1 MNASRIGILQE
12 ALREEGLG
20 CAFLVPGPNLRYL
33 TGLQLEAF
41 ERVILGIVPPAGGLA
56 FVVPQLEAD
65 KVRAHIDAHIHC
77 GAVFHYTDDAGPLDA
92 LRQAL
97 HALGLGFGLDL
108 DPLVVGAEFL
118 HMRLLDRN
126 IIEQAGER
134 GGSRPAIQFRDL
146 GPMAARMRAVKD
158 PDELAALKRA
168 AQIVD
173 IGIAAAATAIAPGAT
188 EREVAAAAERAML
201 AAGADSVPFNA
212 VLAGANSALPHGQ
225 TGDYAMRDGDMV
237 ICDIGATYCGY
248 NGDITRTFAVGS
260 PTPEMARIYGVVYD
274 ANRAACQAAR
284 PGVTGEQ
291 LDLVARDVITRAGFG
306 EHFTHRTGHGL
317 GLEIHEEPYIVQGA
331 KKPLESGMVFT
342 IEPGIYI
349 PGVGGVRIED
359 DLALTD
365 DGCLMLTAFPRE
377 LA

>member
-1 MNASRIGILQE
+1 MLQE
-12 ALREEGLG
+12 ALREQGLG
-20 CAFLVPGPNLRYL
+20 CAFLVPGPNLWYL

-56 FVVPQLEAD
+56 FIVPQLEAD

-97 HALGLGFGLDL
+97 RALGFGLNL

-118 HMRLLDRN
+118 HMRLLDRH
-126 IIEQAGER
+126 IIEQASER
-134 GGSRPAIQFRDL
+134 DGSRPAIQFRDL
-146 GPMAARMRAVKD
+146 GPIAARMRAVKD
-158 PDELAALKRA
+158 PDELAALRRA

-173 IGIAAAATAIAPGAT
+173 IGIAAAASAIAPGVT

-212 VLAGANSALPHGQ
+212 VLAGPNSALPHGQ
-225 TGDYAMRDGDMV
+225 TSGYAMRDGDMV
-237 ICDIGATYCGY
+237 ICDIGATYHGY

-260 PTPEMARIYGVVYD
+260 PAPQMARIYGVVYD

-291 LDLVARDVITRAGFG
+291 LDSVARDAITRAGFG
-306 EHFTHRTGHGL
+306 EYFTHRTGHGL

-331 KKPLESGMVFT
+331 KRPLEEGMVFT

-365 DGCLMLTAFPRE
+365 DGCLVLTAFPRE

>member
-12 ALREEGLG
+12 ALREQGLG
-20 CAFLVPGPNLRYL
+20 CAFLVPGPNLWYL

-41 ERVILGIVPPAGGLA
+41 ERVILGIVPPAGRLA
-56 FVVPQLEAD
+56 FVVPQLEAG

-77 GAVFHYTDDAGPLDA
+77 GAVFPYTDDAGPLDA

-97 HALGLGFGLDL
+97 RALGLGVDL

-118 HMRLLDRN
+118 HMRLLDRH
-126 IIEQAGER
+126 IIEQASEL
-134 GGSRPAIQFRDL
+134 GGSRPAVQFRDL
-146 GPMAARMRAVKD
+146 GPITARMRAVKD

-173 IGIAAAATAIAPGAT
+173 IGIAAASSAIAPGVT
-188 EREVAAAAERAML
+188 EREVASAAERAML
-201 AAGADSVPFNA
+201 AAGADNVPFNA
-212 VLAGANSALPHGQ
+212 VLAGPNSALPHGQ
-225 TGDYAMRDGDMV
+225 TSGYAMRDGDMV
-237 ICDIGATYCGY
+237 ICDIGATYHGY
-248 NGDITRTFAVGS
+248 NGDITRTFTVGS
-260 PTPEMARIYGVVYD
+260 PTPQMARIYGVVYD
-274 ANRAACQAAR
+274 ANHAACQATR

-291 LDLVARDVITRAGFG
+291 LDSVARDVITRAGFG
-306 EHFTHRTGHGL
+306 EYFTHRTGHGL

-331 KKPLESGMVFT
+331 KTPLKSGMVFT
-342 IEPGIYI
+342 IEPGIYL

-365 DGCLMLTAFPRE
+365 DGCLVLTEFPRE

>member
-12 ALREEGLG
+12 ALREQGFG

-41 ERVILGIVPPAGGLA
+41 ERVILGIVPPTGDLA

-65 KVRAHIDAHIHC
+65 KVRAHMDAHIHC
-77 GAVFHYTDDAGPLDA
+77 SAVFPYTDDAGPLAA

-97 HALGLGFGLDL
+97 RALGLDL
-108 DPLVVGAEFL
+108 GSRIVGAEFL
-118 HMRLLDRN
+118 HMRLLDRD
-126 IIEQAGER
+126 IIEQASGHD
-134 GGSRPAIQFRDL
+134 GSRLAIGFRDL
-146 GPMAARMRAVKD
+146 GPIAARMRAVKGSD
-158 PDELAALKRA
+158 GLAALKRA

-173 IGIAAAATAIAPGAT
+173 IGIAAAASAIAPGVT

-237 ICDIGATYCGY
+237 ICDIGATYRGY

-291 LDLVARDVITRAGFG
+291 LDSVARDVITRAGFG
-306 EHFTHRTGHGL
+306 EYFTHRTGHGL

-331 KKPLESGMVFT
+331 KKPLEAGMVFT

-365 DGCLMLTAFPRE
+365 DGCLVLTAFPRE
-377 LA
+377 PA

>member
-20 CAFLVPGPNLRYL
+20 CAFLVPGPNLWYL

-56 FVVPQLEAD
+56 FIVPQLEAD

-97 HALGLGFGLDL
+97 RALGFGLNL

-118 HMRLLDRN
+118 HMRLLDRH
-126 IIEQAGER
+126 IIEQASER
-134 GGSRPAIQFRDL
+134 DGSRPAIQFRDL
-146 GPMAARMRAVKD
+146 GPIAARMRAVKD
-158 PDELAALKRA
+158 PDELAALRRA

-173 IGIAAAATAIAPGAT
+173 IGIAAAASAIAPGVT

-212 VLAGANSALPHGQ
+212 VLAGPNSALPHGQ
-225 TGDYAMRDGDMV
+225 TSGYAMRDGDMV
-237 ICDIGATYCGY
+237 ICDIGATYHGY

-260 PTPEMARIYGVVYD
+260 PAPQMARIYGVVYD

-291 LDLVARDVITRAGFG
+291 LDSVARDAITRAGFG
-306 EHFTHRTGHGL
+306 EYFTHRTGHGL

-331 KKPLESGMVFT
+331 KRPLEEGMVFT

-365 DGCLMLTAFPRE
+365 DGCLVLTAFPRE

>member
-12 ALREEGLG
+12 ALREQGLG
-20 CAFLVPGPNLRYL
+20 CTFLVPGPNLRYL

-41 ERVILGIVPPAGGLA
+41 ERVILGIVPPVGDLA

-77 GAVFHYTDDAGPLDA
+77 GAVFPYSDDAGPLDA

-97 HALGLGFGLDL
+97 HALGLGLGLDL
-108 DPLVVGAEFL
+108 GSRIVGAEFL
-118 HMRLLDRN
+118 HMRLLDRD
-126 IIEQAGER
+126 IIQQAVGHDECGR
-134 GGSRPAIQFRDL
+134 SMRFRDL
-146 GPMAARMRAVKD
+146 GPIAAHMRAVKD
-158 PDELAALKRA
+158 SDELAALQRA

-173 IGIAAAATAIAPGAT
+173 IGIAAAASAIAPGVT
-188 EREVAAAAERAML
+188 EREVAAATERAML

-225 TGDYAMRDGDMV
+225 TSDYAMRDGDMV
-237 ICDIGATYCGY
+237 ICDIGATYHGY
-248 NGDITRTFAVGS
+248 NGDITRTFAVGK
-260 PTPEMARIYGVVYD
+260 PAPEVARVFGVVYD

-291 LDLVARDVITRAGFG
+291 LDSVARDIITRAGFG
-306 EHFTHRTGHGL
+306 ECFTHRTGHGL

-331 KKPLESGMVFT
+331 KKPLEAGMVFT

-365 DGCLMLTAFPRE
+365 DGCVVLTAFPRE